1 MDESLGVLESPR
13 VRGRVPSERRHFVS
27 GTRKWVHGPERS
39 RRHALER
46 KFDMEAI
53 SVPKD
58 QLPSKHTSE
67 LDDSGHHHL
76 WRKFSPAA
84 GGFVL
89 TQGCFRGV
97 ALRDV
102 PYAHLLALRRACE
115 ARAAAD
121 IPGVEGGI
129 CAATG
134 QGTRQGTRQGTPQ
147 DTRRGTRQGTR
158 KGVLAKRNRPSPSTV
173 ADLRHSSLHRL
184 VQEILKEWD
193 GAEKERGF
201 TRNGAS
207 TVPWR
212 RLAQAISH
220 WEGEFLRNDT

>member
-58 QLPSKHTSE
+58 QLPSKYASS
-67 LDDSGHHHL
+67 LDDSGDLGDRL
-76 WRKFSPAA
+76 WRQFSPAA

-89 TQGCFRGV
+89 TQGSFRGV

-102 PYAHLLALRRACE
+102 PYADLLALRRACE
-115 ARAAAD
+115 AKAAE
-121 IPGVEGGI
+121 IPGGI
-129 CAATG
+129 CAAIG
-134 QGTRQGTRQGTPQ
+134 QGTRQGTLQGTLQ

-158 KGVLAKRNRPSPSTV
+158 QGTHSGVLGKRNRPSPST
-173 ADLRHSSLHRL
+173 AACSRHFSLDRR

-193 GAEKERGF
+193 VSEKEREF

-220 WEGEFLRNDT
+220 WG